1 MFDIAKSCLI
11 VVDVQGKLAQ
21 LMDNRESLFANI
33 EILIK
38 TAQILDI
45 PIIRCEQNPKALG
58 PTIPQLD
65 ELMTQNPPV
74 EKFSFS
80 CLGDQKFTTQFKA
93 LSRKQVILCGIEA
106 HVCIYQ
112 TAMNLLDR
120 DYQVSLIADAISS
133 RNPKNKKIAIG
144 RLDSE
149 GAFISSTEM
158 ILFELLKTAKH
169 PKFKEIAKL
178 IK

>member
-1 MFDIAKSCLI
+1 
-11 VVDVQGKLAQ
+11 
-21 LMDNRESLFANI
+21 MDNKAALFANI

-38 TAQILDI
+38 AAQILDI

-65 ELMTQNPPV
+65 QLMTQNQPV

-80 CLGDQKFTTQFKA
+80 CLGNQKFTYQLKA
-93 LSRKQVILCGIEA
+93 LSRKQIILCGIEA

-112 TAMNLLDR
+112 TAMDLLDR
-120 DYQVSLIADAISS
+120 DYQVSLIADAVSS
-133 RNPKNKKIAIG
+133 RTTQNKKIAID

-149 GAFISSTEM
+149 GAYISSTEM

-169 PKFKEIAKL
+169 PNFKEIAKL

>member
-1 MFDIAKSCLI
+1 MFDIVKSCLI
-11 VVDVQGKLAQ
+11 VVDVQGKLAE
-21 LMDNRESLFANI
+21 LMDDKATLFANI

-58 PTIPQLD
+58 PTITQLD
-65 ELMTQNPPV
+65 QLMTQNPPV

-80 CLGDQKFTTQFKA
+80 CLGDEKFTDRLKA
-93 LSRKQVILCGIEA
+93 LSRKQIILCGIEA

-112 TAMNLLDR
+112 TAMDLLDR
-120 DYQVSLIADAISS
+120 DYQVSLIADAVSS
-133 RNPKNKKIAIG
+133 RTPENKKIAID

-149 GAFISSTEM
+149 GVFISSTEM